1 MIHYIKIKNFRSIK
15 DEIELTFEAGRE
27 RNFRENY
34 VRNVAG
40 LRLLRLG
47 IIYGANASGKSN
59 VLKAIDYVR
68 TFVLQK
74 QDDKNNKTGRIPFLF
89 DKDTIKQPSE
99 FEISFITNNRRY
111 VYILKLD
118 DEKVVEEKL
127 SVYISHQPTEVFN
140 RKDDNGV
147 SKINFN
153 ENKIKISQAEKGE
166 IEVKCLPNMSVF
178 AAYNQVNTKI
188 KEMEEAMDWIIKGHQ
203 NPINEKIKL
212 FEYAEEKLL
221 EDSELKQKVV
231 NELRNGDFNIVDI
244 KTEVEEK
251 PISEGFIENLIS
263 LNPNITEEQK
273 EELKKVNTIRATKT
287 EFAHKVIDDK
297 GQESNYFLPRGLE
310 SQGTIR
316 MFGIAT
322 VLKTITKKDSFITID
337 EIESSMH
344 PRLVEYIITEFLNE
358 ESNSQLLVTTHYDG
372 LLEEKDLIR
381 NDAIWFTSKKD
392 NGATD
397 LYPLSDFRG
406 LSRISSLRKAYRVN
420 SFGAQPNI

>member
-1 MIHYIKIKNFRSIK
+1 
-15 DEIELTFEAGRE
+15 
-27 RNFRENY
+27 
-34 VRNVAG
+34 
-40 LRLLRLG
+40 
-47 IIYGANASGKSN
+47 
-59 VLKAIDYVR
+59 
-68 TFVLQK
+68 
-74 QDDKNNKTGRIPFLF
+74 
-89 DKDTIKQPSE
+89 
-99 FEISFITNNRRY
+99 
-111 VYILKLD
+111 
-118 DEKVVEEKL
+118 
-127 SVYISHQPTEVFN
+127 
-140 RKDDNGV
+140 
-147 SKINFN
+147 
-153 ENKIKISQAEKGE
+153 
-166 IEVKCLPNMSVF
+166 
-178 AAYNQVNTKI
+178 
-188 KEMEEAMDWIIKGHQ
+188 
-203 NPINEKIKL
+203 
-212 FEYAEEKLL
+212 L

-251 PISEGFIENLIS
+251 PMPEGFIENLIS